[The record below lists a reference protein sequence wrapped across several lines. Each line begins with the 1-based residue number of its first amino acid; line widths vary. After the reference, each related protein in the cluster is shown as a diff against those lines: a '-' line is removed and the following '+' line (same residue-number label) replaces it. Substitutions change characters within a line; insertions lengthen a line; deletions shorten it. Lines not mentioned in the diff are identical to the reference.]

1 MKDTKYAYILLL
13 YFSGTIKKNEKRVNM
28 GKTIGDVIYMDK
40 ESEKIFEVLKI
51 FNIFFLVLNII
62 GTVAISNYAADSVG
76 QAKYISEQIYGSE
89 EESSFDYL
97 SDEETTDTVGPQ
109 KDILTLFVVL
119 LVGLG
124 YSLLIFYG
132 IKLGLKH
139 FTNVAEIKQMQ
150 KIAFQKDYVEN

>member
-1 MKDTKYAYILLL
+1 M
-13 YFSGTIKKNEKRVNM
+13 EKSIDQV
-28 GKTIGDVIYMDK
+28 VYMDK
-40 ESEKIFEVLKI
+40 ESEKLTELLKA
-51 FNIFFLVLNII
+51 FNIVFLVLNII
-62 GTVAISNYAADSVG
+62 GTLVLANYAADATG
-76 QAKYISEQIYGSE
+76 QANYISEQLYGTGE
-89 EESSFDYL
+89 ETSFDYL
-97 SDEETTDTVGPQ
+97 SDEDTANIVGPQ

-124 YSLLIFYG
+124 YSLLVFYG